1 MTNPW
6 EASCER
12 PNILAFAYACEP
24 GKGSEPGAG
33 WAMIRV
39 AARIGPTWVITRANN
54 REPIEAALATMPE
67 QDRLSFS
74 YVDLPQ
80 HLIRWKKGKRGV
92 HLYYLLWQ
100 FAALRRARVLLREH
114 RFGLAWHMTIANIW
128 LGSAAPL
135 TDLPFVYGPVGG
147 GVGISWKL
155 LPSVGTA
162 GSVFEVTRSVVRA
175 AARYLNP
182 LCRLAM
188 RRSELILVQ
197 NHETRQWIP
206 ASLRSKAVVAPN
218 AILDAP
224 TPERLARDARP
235 RTALFAGELIP
246 LKGIALGI
254 RAIARLPEWRLLICG
269 EGRDEQRLR
278 ATSRRLGVE
287 ARIIFLGKLPRSEVL
302 RLMAEE
308 ADVLL
313 FPSLH
318 DEGPMVVAEALSVGL
333 PVVCLDRGGA
343 PVFGATAVRAGT
355 VRQTSEGLA
364 RAMSTAPAQAPT
376 HRFSIDAASERF
388 SLLLRSR
395 GLLDAD
401 Q

>member
-1 MTNPW
+1 MS
-6 EASCER
+6 A

-54 REPIEAALATMPE
+54 REPIEAALPTIPE
-67 QDRLSFS
+67 RDRLNFA

-80 HLIRWKKGKRGV
+80 RLMWWKKGKRGV

-100 FAALRRARVLLREH
+100 FAALRQARSLQREH
-114 RFGLAWHMTIANIW
+114 RFSLAWHMTIANIW

-155 LPSVGTA
+155 LPSVGAA

-175 AARYLNP
+175 VARYLNP
-182 LCRLAM
+182 LCGLAM
-188 RRSELILVQ
+188 RRSEIILVQ
-197 NHETRQWIP
+197 NHETLHWIP
-206 ASLRSKAVVAPN
+206 ASLRGKAVVAPN
-218 AILDAP
+218 AILDAAP
-224 TPERLARDARP
+224 PERVARDDRP
-235 RTALFAGELIP
+235 PTALFAGELIP
-246 LKGIALGI
+246 LKGLALAI

-269 EGRDEQRLR
+269 AGRDEQRLR
-278 ATSRRLGVE
+278 ATARRFGVE
-287 ARIIFLGKLPRSEVL
+287 GRVRFLGKLPRNEVL

-318 DEGPMVVAEALSVGL
+318 DEGPMVVAEALTVGL

-343 PVFGATAVRAGT
+343 PAFGATAVRAGT

-364 RAMSTAPAQAPT
+364 RALSTAPAQAST
-376 HRFSIDAASERF
+376 SRFSIEAASERF
-388 SLLLRSR
+388 SGLLRSR